1 MAATGMTTARP
12 PNPSVTLGALAGPRH
27 HSIRRTPMHCAHK
40 ELGAVWMD
48 MSEWKRPRFYRT
60 AASSTERRC
69 VDEEYRAV
77 RERVGLIDVG
87 TLGKLDLQGR
97 DCGAF
102 LDWVY
107 SNRLSDLRPGRV
119 RYSVLCDEA
128 GIMLDDG
135 TISRLADDRYFIT
148 TTTGNLDF
156 VQQWLEWW
164 LVGTG
169 WDVYITNMT
178 GLAAVNLA
186 GPQAR
191 SVLSKLTNCDLS
203 SEGFPYM
210 SCRQAEVAGVPSLM
224 LRIGFV
230 GETGWEMHF
239 PGEWGEYLWK
249 KLLEAGNEFEI
260 RPFGVEAQRLLRL
273 EKRHVIVGVDT
284 DALTNPLDA
293 DMGWVA
299 KMDKPDF
306 IGKAALARLRA
317 REPQQKLVGFM
328 MQGNTVPEDGAAILV
343 HGKLAGRVT
352 SVRYSPVNDKA
363 VGLAWVVAEVEK
375 THNEIQVR
383 VNGRLEAARITIQAF
398 YDPEGARLRM

>member
-1 MAATGMTTARP
+1 MVARWDRLGRLHYQHDGIGNSQPRWATGSLCPEQTDELRFEQRGLSLYEL
-12 PNPSVTLGALAGPRH
+12 PS
-27 HSIRRTPMHCAHK
+27 
-40 ELGAVWMD
+40 
-48 MSEWKRPRFYRT
+48 
-60 AASSTERRC
+60 
-69 VDEEYRAV
+69 
-77 RERVGLIDVG
+77 
-87 TLGKLDLQGR
+87 
-97 DCGAF
+97 
-102 LDWVY
+102 
-107 SNRLSDLRPGRV
+107 
-119 RYSVLCDEA
+119 
-128 GIMLDDG
+128 
-135 TISRLADDRYFIT
+135 SR
-148 TTTGNLDF
+148 
-156 VQQWLEWW
+156 
-164 LVGTG
+164 
-169 WDVYITNMT
+169 
-178 GLAAVNLA
+178 
-186 GPQAR
+186 
-191 SVLSKLTNCDLS
+191 
-203 SEGFPYM
+203 
-210 SCRQAEVAGVPSLM
+210 
-224 LRIGFV
+224 
-230 GETGWEMHF
+230 
-239 PGEWGEYLWK
+239 GEWGEYLWK

-306 IGKAALARLRA
+306 IGKAGLARLRV

-383 VNGRLEAARITIQAF
+383 VNGRLEAARITMQAF